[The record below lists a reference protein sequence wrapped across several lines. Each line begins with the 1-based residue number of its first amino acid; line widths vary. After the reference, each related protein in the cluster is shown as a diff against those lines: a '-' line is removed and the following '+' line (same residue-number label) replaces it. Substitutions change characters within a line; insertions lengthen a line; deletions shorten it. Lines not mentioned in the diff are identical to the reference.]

1 MGVINVES
9 LTKALEGENP
19 CGENLRWDRAY
30 LELER
35 LAEGTE
41 ESQVGDSIKP
51 AEEPDWREVRDKAV
65 ELLAKGRHLRLGIIL
80 TLAAVRLE
88 GYTGL
93 RDGLKVM
100 ETWLTQYWDQVWP
113 VLDVE
118 DNNDPTERINAIASL
133 STPMAT
139 YGDKMKL
146 VDRVYEAP
154 VCESRQL
161 GRFSLKDI
169 AIASGALE
177 DKKPAGQ
184 EKDDRPPPTLAV
196 IDGAFAETDK
206 ERLTELAAAATEAAA
221 SLEAISNVFTE
232 KCGDGIG
239 PNITPLATVL
249 KDAIT
254 QITRRLAGETSGDG
268 SGAVG
273 ESGGDEAGGD
283 AAGDGGGGGGGPRI
297 SGNVASPQDAL
308 KAIERVITYYES
320 REPSSPV
327 PLILKCAQRMVG
339 LGFLDI
345 SKVLTPDVVQ
355 MLVNVS
361 TPPEQS
367 SS

>member
-1 MGVINVES
+1 MGLINVES

-41 ESQVGDSIKP
+41 ETQMGDSVKP
-51 AEEPDWREVRDKAV
+51 AEEPDWREVRDKTV
-65 ELLAKGRHLRLGIIL
+65 ELLGRGRHLRLGIIL
-80 TLAAVRLE
+80 TVAAIRLE
-88 GYTGL
+88 GFPGL
-93 RDGLKVM
+93 RDGLKVI
-100 ETWLTQYWDQVWP
+100 ESWLTQSWDQIWP

-118 DNNDPTERINAIASL
+118 DNNDPTERVNAIASL

-146 VDRVYEAP
+146 VDRVYESP

-161 GRFSLKDI
+161 GRFSLRDI
-169 AIASGALE
+169 AIASGALD
-177 DKKPAGQ
+177 DKRPKPEGQ
-184 EKDDRPPPTLAV
+184 EDRPPPTLAI

-206 ERLTELAAAATEAAA
+206 ERLAELAAAATEAMA
-221 SLEAISNVFTE
+221 SLEAISGVFTE
-232 KCGDGIG
+232 KCGAGIG
-239 PNITPLATVL
+239 PNVVPLATVL

-254 QITRRLAGETSGDG
+254 QIKRRLDGEGAEGD
-268 SGAVG
+268 SDSV
-273 ESGGDEAGGD
+273 GGD
-283 AAGDGGGGGGGPRI
+283 DGGGGGDGGEGGGGSRI
-297 SGNVASPQDAL
+297 TGNVANPQDAL
-308 KAIERVITYYES
+308 KAIERVITYYET

-327 PLILKCAQRMVG
+327 PLILKCASRIVG

-361 TPPEQS
+361 TPPDQAS
-367 SS
+367 S

>member
-65 ELLAKGRHLRLGIIL
+65 ELLGKGRHLRLGIIL

-88 GYTGL
+88 GYPGL
-93 RDGLKVM
+93 RDGLKVI
-100 ETWLTQYWDQVWP
+100 ELWLTQSWDQIWP

-146 VDRVYEAP
+146 VDRVYECP

-184 EKDDRPPPTLAV
+184 EKDDRPPPTLAI

-206 ERLTELAAAATEAAA
+206 ERLAEFAAAAQEAAA
-221 SLEAISNVFTE
+221 SLEAISNIFTE

-249 KDAIT
+249 KDAVT
-254 QITRRLAGETSGDG
+254 QLTRRLAGETSGEVAEDGAADSGEGDLSGSPGG
-268 SGAVG
+268 SGG
-273 ESGGDEAGGD
+273 GSGPG
-283 AAGDGGGGGGGPRI
+283 I
-297 SGNVASPQDAL
+297 SGNVANPQDAL
-308 KAIERVITYYES
+308 KALDRVIMYYES
-320 REPSSPV
+320 REPSSPI
-327 PLILKCAQRMVG
+327 PLIIKCAKRMVG

-355 MLVNVS
+355 MLVTVS
-361 TPPEQS
+361 TPPEES

>member
-1 MGVINVES
+1 VGLINVES

-41 ESQVGDSIKP
+41 ETQMGNSVKP
-51 AEEPDWREVRDKAV
+51 AEEPDWREVRDKTV
-65 ELLAKGRHLRLGIIL
+65 ELLGRGRHLRLGIIL
-80 TLAAVRLE
+80 TIAAIRLE
-88 GYTGL
+88 GFPGL
-93 RDGLKVM
+93 RDGLKVI
-100 ETWLTQYWDQVWP
+100 ESWLTQTWDQIWP

-139 YGDKMKL
+139 YGDKMRL
-146 VDRVYEAP
+146 VDRVYESP

-161 GRFSLKDI
+161 GRFSLRDI
-169 AIASGALE
+169 AIASGAMD
-177 DKKPAGQ
+177 DKRPKAEGQ
-184 EKDDRPPPTLAV
+184 DDRPPPTLSI

-206 ERLTELAAAATEAAA
+206 ERLAEFAAAATEAAA

-232 KCGDGIG
+232 KCGAGIG
-239 PNITPLATVL
+239 PNVTPLATVL

-254 QITRRLAGETSGDG
+254 QITRRLAGEG
-268 SGAVG
+268 SEEGSESVGAEEGGG
-273 ESGGDEAGGD
+273 EAEAGE
-283 AAGDGGGGGGGPRI
+283 GGGGGGPRI
-297 SGNVASPQDAL
+297 AGNVVNPQDAL
-308 KAIERVITYYES
+308 KAIERVITYYET

-327 PLILKCAQRMVG
+327 PLILKCASRMVG
-339 LGFLDI
+339 LKFLEI

-355 MLVNVS
+355 MFVNVS
-361 TPPEQS
+361 TPPEEAS
-367 SS
+367 S

>member
-1 MGVINVES
+1 MGLINVES
-9 LTKALEGENP
+9 LTKVLEGENP

-30 LELER
+30 IELER

-41 ESQVGDSIKP
+41 ETQMGNSVKP
-51 AEEPDWREVRDKAV
+51 AEEPDWREVRDKTV
-65 ELLAKGRHLRLGIIL
+65 ELLGRGRHLRLGIIL
-80 TLAAVRLE
+80 TIAAIKLE
-88 GYTGL
+88 GFPGL
-93 RDGLKVM
+93 RDGLKVI
-100 ETWLTQYWDQVWP
+100 ESWLTQSWDQIWP

-146 VDRVYEAP
+146 VDRVYESP

-161 GRFSLKDI
+161 GRFSLRDI
-169 AIASGALE
+169 AIASGAMD
-177 DKKPAGQ
+177 DKRPKAEGQ
-184 EKDDRPPPTLAV
+184 DDRPPPTLAI

-206 ERLTELAAAATEAAA
+206 ERLAELAAAAAEAAA
-221 SLEAISNVFTE
+221 SLEAISNVFSE
-232 KCGDGIG
+232 KCGSGIG
-239 PNITPLATVL
+239 PNVTPLATVL

-254 QITRRLAGETSGDG
+254 QITRRLEGEGSGDG
-268 SGAVG
+268 SDVVG
-273 ESGGDEAGGD
+273 VENGGGGEADG
-283 AAGDGGGGGGGPRI
+283 GDGGGGGGGARI
-297 SGNVASPQDAL
+297 TGNVANSQDAL

-327 PLILKCAQRMVG
+327 PLILKCATRMVG
-339 LGFLDI
+339 LQFLDI

-361 TPPEQS
+361 APPEES
-367 SS
+367 GS